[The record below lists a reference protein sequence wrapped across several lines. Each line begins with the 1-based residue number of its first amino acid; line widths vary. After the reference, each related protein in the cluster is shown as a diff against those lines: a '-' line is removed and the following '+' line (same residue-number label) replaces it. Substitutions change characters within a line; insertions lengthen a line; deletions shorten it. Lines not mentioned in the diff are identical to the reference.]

1 LATILETNDAFF
13 SALRAGILIVQFC
26 AACGKPQYF
35 PRTVCSKCL
44 SRDLD
49 WRPASGG
56 GTVHSFSILYRSPDP
71 SREIPYAI
79 GLVDLEEGVRMMV
92 AFTDASLSHLACGA
106 QARFS
111 GVADSG
117 EFPQAIFA
125 VAG

>member
-13 SALRAGILIVQFC
+13 GALRTGVLNVQFC
-26 AACGKPQYF
+26 AACGRPQYF

-44 SRDLD
+44 SHDLD

-79 GLVDLEEGVRMMV
+79 GLVDLDEGVRMMV
-92 AFTDASLSHLACGA
+92 AFTDASVSHLACGA
-106 QARFS
+106 RVRFS

-125 VAG
+125 VTD